1 MSIGHTLKF
10 YTESA
15 EESVVEPDYKHRQ
28 ESNYIQQLMEIVTS
42 KITNN

>member
-1 MSIGHTLKF
+1 MSIGHTLQF
-10 YTESA
+10 YTKSA
-15 EESVVEPDYKHRQ
+15 EETAVEPNYKHRQ